1 MVVSQVRA
9 ENEAQDGL
17 NPDRAT
23 KRFGTAEISEIH
35 ANAGEKF
42 LDSFSGGILRSG
54 LQNDAA
60 ASPERLKAQGQH
72 TRGIHV

>member
-1 MVVSQVRA
+1 M
-9 ENEAQDGL
+9 
-17 NPDRAT
+17 
-23 KRFGTAEISEIH
+23 EIH

-60 ASPERLKAQGQH
+60 ASPEGLKAQGQH